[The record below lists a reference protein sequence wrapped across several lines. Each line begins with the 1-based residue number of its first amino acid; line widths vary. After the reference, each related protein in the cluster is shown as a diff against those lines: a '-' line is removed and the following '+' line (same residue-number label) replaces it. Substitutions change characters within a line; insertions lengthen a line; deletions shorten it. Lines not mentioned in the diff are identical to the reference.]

1 MAETEFKHLFE
12 PLDLGFMTLENR
24 IIMCSMHTGL
34 EETGDWSRVARFY
47 CERAL
52 GGVSLMV
59 TGGIAPNREG
69 AVFPNAAGLFSKEDL
84 EGHKYLTGEVHN
96 VGGKIAMQ
104 ILHAGRYAYGESC
117 VAPSAIK
124 SPISPFVP
132 HELDEEGIE
141 KQISDITDTAVKARD
156 IGYDGVEIM
165 GSEGYFLNQFLVKRT
180 NHRTDQWGG
189 SYQSRMKLPIEA
201 VKRIVNAVGDDFL
214 VIYRLSM
221 IDLVPDGSNW
231 EEIVQLAQ
239 KVEKA
244 GAKIINTG
252 IGWHEA
258 KIPTIATSVPRFA
271 FTWVTKKL
279 MGEVDIPIVAS
290 NRINSPETA
299 EMVLADGCADL
310 VSMARPFLADAEFVN
325 KARNGQSKF
334 IAPCIACNQA
344 CLDHTFNMKISTCLV
359 NPRSCHETELNY
371 EQATEPKSICI
382 VGAGPAGLSAA
393 ITASLRGHSVTLFDK
408 DTKIGGQ
415 LQLASRI
422 PGKEEFI
429 GLLDWYKTM
438 LSEAGVKLQLG
449 TSPNYQELLKFD
461 HIILATGVK
470 PNIPAIKGLDYP
482 SVVTYNDLIW
492 DNYDTE
498 CKSFAIVG
506 AGGIGFDVAEYLSQD
521 GKSPTLNIET
531 WKKHWGVTDPEIN
544 RGGISPEGT
553 KPIPINRTITLMQR
567 SSNRIGRKLGKT
579 TGWIHRSSL
588 QMKGVRM
595 MAGVTYDQV
604 NEKGILITNHEGKSE
619 QIEAGTV
626 VLCTGQNSEQ
636 GLANEL
642 TEIGRE
648 FHLIGGSKNTA
659 GLDAKIAIDQGTR
672 LAVTL

>member
-1 MAETEFKHLFE
+1 MAETEYKHIFE
-12 PLDLGFMTLENR
+12 PLELGFMTLENR
-24 IIMCSMHTGL
+24 MIMGSMHTGL
-34 EETGDWSRVARFY
+34 EETRDWNRVASFY
-47 CERAL
+47 SERAR

-69 AVFPNAAGLFSKEDL
+69 AVFPNAAGLFSSEDL
-84 EGHKYLTGEVHN
+84 EGHGFLTGEVHN
-96 VGGKIAMQ
+96 AGGKIAMQ
-104 ILHAGRYAYGESC
+104 ILHAGRYAYGENC
-117 VAPSAIK
+117 VAPSPIK

-141 KQISDITDTAVKARD
+141 KQIADITDTAVKARE

-180 NHRTDQWGG
+180 NQRTDHWGG
-189 SYQSRMKLPIEA
+189 SYENRMKLPIEV

-214 VIYRLSM
+214 IIYRLSM

-231 EEIVQLAQ
+231 DEVLLLA
-239 KVEKA
+239 KEVEKA

-258 KIPTIATSVPRFA
+258 KIPTIATSVPRYA
-271 FTWVTKKL
+271 FSWVTKKL
-279 MGEVDIPIVAS
+279 MGEINIPIVAS
-290 NRINSPETA
+290 NRINSPDTA
-299 EMVLADGCADL
+299 EKLLADGIADL
-310 VSMARPFLADAEFVN
+310 VSMARPFLADPEFVN
-325 KARNGQSKF
+325 KTKRGQSKL

-371 EQATEPKSICI
+371 KPAANPKKICI
-382 VGAGPAGLSAA
+382 VGAGPAGLAAA
-393 ITASLRGHSVTLFDK
+393 ITASLRGHKVTLMEK

-429 GLLDWYKTM
+429 GLLEWYKTM
-438 LSEAGVKLQLG
+438 LYEVKVKLVLG
-449 TSPNYQELLKFD
+449 SSPDYKDLLEFD

-470 PNIPAIKGLDYP
+470 PNIPQIEGLDQ
-482 SVVTYNDLIW
+482 SNVVTYNELIW
-492 DNYDTE
+492 DKFDTE
-498 CKSFAIVG
+498 CTTFAIVG
-506 AGGIGFDVAEYLSQD
+506 AGGIGFDVAEYLSQEGD
-521 GKSPTLNIET
+521 SPTLDIDS
-531 WKKHWGVTDPEIN
+531 WKKHWGITDPEKH
-544 RGGISPEGT
+544 RGGIVPGPP
-553 KPIPINRTITLMQR
+553 KPIPINRKITLMQR
-567 SSNRIGRKLGKT
+567 SGNRIGRKLGKT

-595 MAGVTYDQV
+595 MAGVTYNQI
-604 NEKGILITNHEGKSE
+604 NKKGILITNHEGKSE

-626 VLCTGQNSEQ
+626 VLCTGQNPEQ

-642 TEIGRE
+642 SDIGRE
-648 FHLIGGSKNTA
+648 FHLIGGSKNTV
-659 GLDAKIAIDQGTR
+659 GLDAKIAIGQATR
-672 LAVTL
+672 LAVNL